1 MPLRREDC
9 LSYLISFNSDD
20 FTATLKLKLL
30 YTPTGMIEH
39 DMVKQCISREILQ
52 FMYAIFLAWKS

>member
-1 MPLRREDC
+1 MPLSRDDC
-9 LSYLISFNSDD
+9 LSYLISLSSDD

-39 DMVKQCISREILQ
+39 VIVKQCMSREILQ